1 METRVSVHPL
11 RRRARKLQT
20 YWCHPLPLLVTL
32 AQNRTIFSLTSFVLT
47 RSWVRKTIDA
57 WQNFFWWEGLFCVQ
71 LARLFL
77 FENKLARLFVFA
89 AYNTNSMTLFDET
102 AYLNCSNSPTATYI
116 YIFCTST
123 SICYIHVPI
132 SMSISTSI
140 TISISISTVC
150 LICDPDWQTTLHTN
164 SRPLVQ
170 HDS

>member
-1 METRVSVHPL
+1 MPSSAIVGYTCAEQDDFFSDQFR
-11 RRRARKLQT
+11 T
-20 YWCHPLPLLVTL
+20 YSILSQENDRCV
-32 AQNRTIFSLTSFVLT
+32 AI
-47 RSWVRKTIDA
+47 
-57 WQNFFWWEGLFCVQ
+57 FFWWEGLFCVQ